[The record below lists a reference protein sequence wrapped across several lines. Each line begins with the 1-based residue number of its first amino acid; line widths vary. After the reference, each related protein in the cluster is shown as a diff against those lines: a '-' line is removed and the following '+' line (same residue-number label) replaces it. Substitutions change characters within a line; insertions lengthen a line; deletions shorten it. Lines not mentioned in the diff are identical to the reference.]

1 MNFLIEGAL
10 YCGACYA
17 IGCIAVYLTGGIV

>member
-1 MNFLIEGAL
+1 MNFLLEGAL

-17 IGCIAVYLTGGIV
+17 IGYAAIFLTGGIA